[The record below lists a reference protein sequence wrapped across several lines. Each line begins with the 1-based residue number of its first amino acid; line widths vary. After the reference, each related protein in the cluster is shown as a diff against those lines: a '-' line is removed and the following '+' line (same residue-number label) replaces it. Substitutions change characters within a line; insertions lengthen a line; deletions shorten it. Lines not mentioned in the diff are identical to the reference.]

1 MIGIRK
7 LLDFFFTR
15 RELKILDDVMP
26 ETSKRNAADESDVEK
41 DDDEES
47 GDGSKKLPI
56 GASGNLQIPL
66 ANGNI
71 MKIPLTS
78 INISEEVNK
87 SGVWKQVNED
97 NGIATKDSKNS
108 SPTKNKSVQT
118 FQYLFTPTKHYFK
131 ARNIIYKY
139 PYKIAQ

>member
-7 LLDFFFTR
+7 LLDFSFTR

-26 ETSKRNAADESDVEK
+26 ETSKRNAIEDSDVEK
-41 DDDEES
+41 EDDEES
-47 GDGSKKLPI
+47 GGAKKLPI

-97 NGIATKDSKNS
+97 NGIATKDTKNS
-108 SPTKNKSVQT
+108 SPNKNKSVQILGI
-118 FQYLFTPTKHYFK
+118 FLGYKSFK
-131 ARNIIYKY
+131 TGFMNK
-139 PYKIAQ
+139 

>member
-26 ETSKRNAADESDVEK
+26 ETSKRNAADDSDVEK
-41 DDDEES
+41 DDEES
-47 GDGSKKLPI
+47 GDVSKKLPI

-71 MKIPLTS
+71 MKIPLAS

-97 NGIATKDSKNS
+97 NGIATKDPKLS
-108 SPTKNKSVQT
+108 SPTKNKSVKCFIHYLHT
-118 FQYLFTPTKHYFK
+118 FQNTFLIT
-131 ARNIIYKY
+131 NIAIF
-139 PYKIAQ
+139 

>member
-26 ETSKRNAADESDVEK
+26 EMSKRNAAEESDTEK
-41 DDDEES
+41 DDEES

-97 NGIATKDSKNS
+97 NGIATKDPKIS
-108 SPTKNKSVQT
+108 SPTKNKSVHNILH
-118 FQYLFTPTKHYFK
+118 YLHTSKP
-131 ARNIIYKY
+131 R
-139 PYKIAQ
+139 KICIRDCPFLRHQDDF